1 VDKGIKPD
9 EIVRCINLNLESNDK
24 TDNYDFS
31 EDSEEEVEKLE
42 KEVFSF
48 DESKNKKIKIPNED
62 TEYDSD
68 LTNIA
73 RRFQSD
79 SVINSNYLDTL
90 KRLKKFFLKNKRR
103 MKDEK
108 ESQISHKINL
118 SNQTNLILQN
128 HSTNFYSD
136 SISNIQNETSLL
148 NKKRNNKN

>member
-1 VDKGIKPD
+1 MDKGIKPD